1 MIGITGRARSGKDTV
16 ASLIFSRCW
25 GRRYAFADHLKK
37 VVMVKFGLTEEDVN
51 TQKGKDK
58 YLSQFGMTV
67 GEVLQKEGTEA
78 TRYVYGSNFW
88 VDRLMN
94 KILMDK
100 VVEEYDFL
108 PIITDVRFDNEAL
121 AIKNRGG
128 LVLEVVRPCGERFVG
143 GRDPN
148 HASEQPISR
157 ELVDFTIC
165 NDGTLGQLTDKVFE
179 WVEKYVEDRYL
190 RG

>member
-16 ASLIFSRCW
+16 ASLILSRCW
-25 GRRYAFADHLKK
+25 GKRYAYADHLKK
-37 VVMVKFGLTEEDVN
+37 VVMVKFGLTEEVVN
-51 TQKGKDK
+51 TQKGKDT
-58 YLSQFGMTV
+58 YLPHLGMTV

-78 TRYVYGSNFW
+78 TRNIYGQNFW

-94 KILMDK
+94 QIVMDK
-100 VVEEYDFL
+100 VVEDYDFL

-121 AIKNRGG
+121 AIKSRGG
-128 LVLEVVRPCGERFVG
+128 IVLEVVRPNGEKYVG
-143 GRDPN
+143 SRDPN
-148 HASEQPISR
+148 HASEQPINR
-157 ELVDFTIC
+157 ELVDFTLH

-179 WVEKYVEDRYL
+179 WVEKNIEEKYL